1 MVTTEK
7 NRKKKEKPMFKLET
21 NWILSEPIDFEH
33 KQYLLYDFLQYADKK
48 IEKFE
53 IYPIYTEI
61 SLHLAN
67 LQSISNEF
75 KSLYF
80 TKVFQNI
87 DDEILISELKYK
99 PLEIK
104 SEKEFDEFNEI
115 VKFAGQKILNY
126 FNIVKSV
133 YTIIYDSISV
143 QITKNE
149 KNFNLNSGF
158 IHMKKGKEN
167 HLWIYDIEKR
177 DRLTIDT
184 KMNLTKLDIPENL
197 DDINTLIELH
207 DGRKKL
213 PVFLITATYDFPF
226 EASLIPASKRKV
238 LSYLI
243 QRKTIE
249 NLKKQNNE

>member
-7 NRKKKEKPMFKLET
+7 NRKKNKKPMFRLGT
-21 NWILSEPIDFEH
+21 DWVFSEPIDFEH

-75 KSLYF
+75 KTLYF
-80 TKVFQNI
+80 TKEFQNI
-87 DDEILISELKYK
+87 DDEVLISDLKYK
-99 PLEIK
+99 PLNIK

-126 FNIVKSV
+126 FNIVKAV
-133 YTIIYDSISV
+133 YTIVYDSISV
-143 QITKNE
+143 QIIKNP
-149 KNFNLNSGF
+149 KSQNLDSGF
-158 IHMKKGKEN
+158 IHLKKGNEN
-167 HLWIYDIEKR
+167 HVWIYNIEKR

-184 KMNLTKLDIPENL
+184 KMNLTKLDISENVN
-197 DDINTLIELH
+197 DINALIEKH
-207 DGRKKL
+207 DGKKHL
-213 PVFLITATYDFPF
+213 PVFLLTATYDFPF
-226 EASLIPASKRKV
+226 EPTLIPAAKRKV
-238 LSYLI
+238 LNYLI
-243 QRKTIE
+243 QKRTIE
-249 NLKKQNNE
+249 NLKKLK

>member
-1 MVTTEK
+1 MNDTISRRV
-7 NRKKKEKPMFKLET
+7 KKEKSMFKLDT
-21 NWILSEPIDFEH
+21 NWLLSEPIDLEH

-80 TKVFQNI
+80 TKIFENI
-87 DDEILISELKYK
+87 DDEILVSEIKYK
-99 PLEIK
+99 PLELK

-115 VKFAGQKILNY
+115 VKFAGQKVINY
-126 FNIVKSV
+126 FNIAKSV

-143 QITKNE
+143 QIVKNE

-158 IHMKKGKEN
+158 IHIKKGTEN
-167 HLWIYDIEKR
+167 YLWIYNFEKR

-184 KMNLTKLDIPENL
+184 KMNLIKIDIPNNEE
-197 DDINTLIELH
+197 DINMIIELH
-207 DGRKKL
+207 DERKKL
-213 PVFLITATYDFPF
+213 PVFFITATYDFPL
-226 EASLIPASKRKV
+226 EASLIPVSKRKV
-238 LSYLI
+238 LNYLI
-243 QRKTIE
+243 QKRTIE
-249 NLKKQNNE
+249 NLKKNGI

>member
-7 NRKKKEKPMFKLET
+7 RKKKKEKQMFKLET
-21 NWILSEPIDFEH
+21 DWILSEPIDLEH

-80 TKVFQNI
+80 TKIFENI
-87 DDEILISELKYK
+87 DDEILVSELKYK

-126 FNIVKSV
+126 FNIAKSV
-133 YTIIYDSISV
+133 YTIIYDSISA
-143 QITKNE
+143 QIVKNE

-158 IHMKKGKEN
+158 IHIKKGTEN
-167 HLWIYDIEKR
+167 HLWIYDFEKR
-177 DRLTIDT
+177 DRLTVDT
-184 KMNLTKLDIPENL
+184 KMNLRKIDIPE
-197 DDINTLIELH
+197 DVEDINTLIELH

-213 PVFLITATYDFPF
+213 PVFLITATYEFPF
-226 EASLIPASKRKV
+226 EASLIPVSKRKI
-238 LSYLI
+238 LTYLI
-243 QRKTIE
+243 QKRTIE
-249 NLKKQNNE
+249 NLKKNGI